1 MGGVSQKPI
10 EAYIHWVVK
19 SFPSYIL
26 SDPRFR
32 RESMEMWEKIQTED
46 KVEDKV
52 EDKPEDKAKDKGDG
66 GETKQEKR

>member
-1 MGGVSQKPI
+1 
-10 EAYIHWVVK
+10 
-19 SFPSYIL
+19 
-26 SDPRFR
+26 
-32 RESMEMWEKIQTED
+32 MEMWEKIQTED